1 MSGEPRAPGER
12 DRWEARSGVPMAR
25 PFRMGVQA
33 SGPATA
39 DEWRALARESEDR
52 GYHVLSVADH
62 LDDQF
67 ATTPAIVAAADA
79 TTEIR
84 VGSVVHCNDHHHP
97 VVMAKDAATI
107 DWLTGGRFE
116 FGLGAGWMTTDYE
129 TSGIPLDP
137 AGVRIARL
145 DEALTIIR

>member
-1 MSGEPRAPGER
+1 MSGEPRASG
-12 DRWEARSGVPMAR
+12 EARSGVPMAKA
-25 PFRMGVQA
+25 FRMGVQA
-33 SGPATA
+33 SGPASGA
-39 DEWRALARESEDR
+39 EWRDLAREIEAR

-67 ATTPAIVAAADA
+67 ATPPAIVAAADA

-84 VGSVVHCNDHHHP
+84 VGSVVYCNDHRHP

-116 FGLGAGWMTTDYE
+116 FGLG
-129 TSGIPLDP
+129 
-137 AGVRIARL
+137 
-145 DEALTIIR
+145 